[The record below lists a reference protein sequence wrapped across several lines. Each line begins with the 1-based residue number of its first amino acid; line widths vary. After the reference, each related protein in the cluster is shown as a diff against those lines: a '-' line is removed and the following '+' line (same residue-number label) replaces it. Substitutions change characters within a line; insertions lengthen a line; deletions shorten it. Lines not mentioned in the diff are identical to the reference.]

1 MSRRQQPPTPS
12 RSSRAAPPG
21 AGADTT
27 TPPPTP
33 RGPSTLAAPKPV
45 RPAQKAMLEPPTTP
59 QWTSQPSPPGYT
71 SFPPPPSPIP
81 NAGGLPVPS
90 GRPAATSSPATSA
103 PGFRSPGPNAL
114 TSFPPPPPT
123 PPQRD
128 DGGYFQ
134 HKSPAAAR
142 VPYDNLATPEKTTTS
157 HLQVERE
164 LRPGVFDI
172 DNLEETLHNLR
183 FAPSPMLSTIYSVP
197 STPREE
203 LSTPDFTAST
213 TSCFTPP
220 STNPTPEPHLL
231 TPRGAAAPALPPPP
245 PVREPVTSPTRPRSN
260 SRRTSPPT
268 RKRGRGV
275 VSCINTPSTFATTWY
290 AHPTA
295 PEFDICARCYEDH
308 LAGTR
313 LENDFRGRLLDDGKP
328 RACLFA
334 SPRVMEHLLPR
345 ALSEGRTDD
354 LVAFLRRRAGIPDC
368 RGQTGVP
375 GREGQRWFR
384 PRNNAVPNMV
394 VCEACFED
402 HVLPSPS
409 ASNFEPAAGQPAND
423 VWACDFAIPSIRR
436 AHKLKGSPSWSTFCK
451 SASARM
457 ALTPCARGQKV
468 AVTSRVWFAPT
479 TSGMHPALVCAAC
492 FSDHVD
498 GTGEERRWRE
508 VPSQVAARYGS
519 MTRCALGRFDLGVA
533 MSRAH
538 EGGDFGIFW
547 RALDAFCHEESCV
560 EGGMRDGKWFT
571 FPSHPEGFAVCK
583 ACVACVVEPLGLAAS
598 FVPRCS
604 SSSSATPTVC
614 SLNPAS
620 PRFAAYA
627 ARLLEGFYVADAGA
641 LEAYALEFA
650 SLPPCPRDED
660 FRGGR
665 WYGWQGCAV
674 CPSCYHEF
682 ARGTALAASMTLRGE
697 VVRDASLMCEMYS
710 PRMRGLYTE
719 ACKRGDVKGLL
730 AAAAARRKVFAET
743 VPVIR
748 QTVLEAQVRR
758 GGKGVVDGP
767 GVGLGLSFAN
777 LVEGQPGQGGSVAS
791 LLGSG
796 TRSLVVAEL
805 ERRWR
810 EVE

>member
-1 MSRRQQPPTPS
+1 M
-12 RSSRAAPPG
+12 
-21 AGADTT
+21 
-27 TPPPTP
+27 
-33 RGPSTLAAPKPV
+33 
-45 RPAQKAMLEPPTTP
+45 
-59 QWTSQPSPPGYT
+59 
-71 SFPPPPSPIP
+71 
-81 NAGGLPVPS
+81 
-90 GRPAATSSPATSA
+90 
-103 PGFRSPGPNAL
+103 
-114 TSFPPPPPT
+114 
-123 PPQRD
+123 
-128 DGGYFQ
+128 
-134 HKSPAAAR
+134 
-142 VPYDNLATPEKTTTS
+142 
-157 HLQVERE
+157 
-164 LRPGVFDI
+164 

-197 STPREE
+197 STPRDE

-220 STNPTPEPHLL
+220 STNPTPEPHL
-231 TPRGAAAPALPPPP
+231 TPRGVVAPALPPPP
-245 PVREPVTSPTRPRSN
+245 PSQPVTSPTRPRSN

-275 VSCINTPSTFATTWY
+275 VSCINTPTTFPTTWY

-295 PEFDICARCYEDH
+295 PDFNICARCYEDH

-328 RACLFA
+328 RACHFA
-334 SPRVMEHLLPR
+334 SSPRVVEHLLPR

-354 LVAFLRRRAGIPDC
+354 LVAFLRRRGDIPDC
-368 RGQTGVP
+368 RGQAGVP
-375 GREGQRWFR
+375 GREAQRWFR

-409 ASNFEPAAGQPAND
+409 AAANFEPASQQPASD
-423 VWACDFAIPSIRR
+423 VWACDLALPSIRR
-436 AHKLKGSPSWSTFCK
+436 AYKLKAPSSWPSFC
-451 SASARM
+451 AAAAERM
-457 ALTPCARGQKV
+457 SLPACARSQKV
-468 AVTSRVWFAPT
+468 AVKSRMWFAPT
-479 TSGMHPALVCAAC
+479 TSGMQSALVCAAC
-492 FSDHVD
+492 FADHVA

-508 VPSQVAARYGS
+508 LPADAAARFGS

-538 EGGDFGIFW
+538 EAKDFGVFW
-547 RALDAFCHEESCV
+547 RALDAVCHEEPC
-560 EGGMRDGKWFT
+560 EKAGIRDGRWFT
-571 FPSHPEGFAVCK
+571 FPSHPEGFAVC
-583 ACVACVVEPLGLAAS
+583 AGCVASVVEPLGLAAS
-598 FVPRCS
+598 LVPRCS
-604 SSSSATPTVC
+604 SSSGAPTVC

-682 ARGTALAASMTLRGE
+682 ARGTALAAGMTLRGE
-697 VVRDASLMCEMYS
+697 VVKDASLMCEMYS

-719 ACKRGDVKGLL
+719 ACARGDVKGLL

-748 QTVLEAQVRR
+748 ETVLEAQMRR
-758 GGKGVVDGP
+758 GGAAAVDGP
-767 GVGLGLSFAN
+767 GVGLGIGFAN
-777 LVEGQPGQGGSVAS
+777 LLEVQPGQGGSVAS
-791 LLGSG
+791 VLGSG
-796 TRSLVVAEL
+796 TTSLVVAEL